1 MYEARFTLTGLSGM
15 IFGKAVAEK
24 KARSESHAEFDE
36 RTWQQK
42 CRVADDGFLYLPP
55 IALKACLTSTASYA
69 GMRVEGKGVR
79 TYTASFVRGL
89 QCSEPIRLDTTLA
102 DVELLHELVI
112 SEPGNRRKGT
122 RVNRTFPYVA
132 EWTASASAQVLD
144 AIITPEIL
152 RHHLNLAG
160 IMTGLGTWRPENGR
174 EYGRFQVSGFETK
187 PMAQGIF

>member
-1 MYEARFTLTGLSGM
+1 MYEANFTLAGLSGI
-15 IFGKAVAEK
+15 IFGKAVTEK
-24 KARSESHAEFDE
+24 KKRSESHAEFDE

-69 GMRVEGKGVR
+69 GMRVEGNAKR

-89 QCSEPIRLDTTLA
+89 QCSAPIRLDVTL
-102 DVELLHELVI
+102 DDIELMHELVI

-122 RVNRTFPYVA
+122 RVMRTFPYAA
-132 EWTASASAQVLD
+132 EWTAQASAQVLD

-160 IMTGLGTWRPENGR
+160 IMTGLGTWRPESGR
-174 EYGRFQVSGFETK
+174 EYGRFSVTSFETK
-187 PMAQGIF
+187 PMAQEIL